1 MSERDGQR
9 DAVGLGISE
18 GLFERPIDRHA
29 EAFAVAA
36 PFARD
41 VIAGGVEI
49 GLELR
54 SAPSGEYEI
63 FVGPEDD

>member
-1 MSERDGQR
+1 MMVSERGGQH

-18 GLFERPIDRHA
+18 GVFERPVDRHA

-49 GLELR
+49 RLELR
-54 SAPSGEYEI
+54 GFLFAI
-63 FVGPEDD
+63 D